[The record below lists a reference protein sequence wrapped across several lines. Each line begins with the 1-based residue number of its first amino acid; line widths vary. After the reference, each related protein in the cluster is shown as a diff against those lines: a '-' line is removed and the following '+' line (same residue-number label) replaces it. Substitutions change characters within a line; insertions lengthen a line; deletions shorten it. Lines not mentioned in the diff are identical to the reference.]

1 MIMIFGTVVQNDD
14 ISRSFFHFY
23 EIVIF
28 QVVTVVKGQK
38 IAQNEK

>member
-14 ISRSFFHFY
+14 ISSPFFHFY

-28 QVVTVVKGQK
+28 QAVTGVKEQK

>member
-1 MIMIFGTVVQNDD
+1 MIMIFGTVVQND
-14 ISRSFFHFY
+14 ISSLFFHFY

-28 QVVTVVKGQK
+28 QAVTGVKEQK

>member
-14 ISRSFFHFY
+14 IYGSFY

-38 IAQNEK
+38 ITQNKK